1 MLQHLELSGPCDLLC
16 CMSSLFLSEP
26 DLIERVEIAVMQQTA
41 ADEFTQIKALW
52 PSFERL
58 VGLPGRKMYAR
69 VDERANTYTVCT
81 PIRDDDHPDEL
92 GLQSGTLRGGWY
104 LRGRLAGEPPELYGR
119 IGPAMSELKAAARL
133 DETRELVEFYR
144 RHDQIELWVPVTRS

>member
-1 MLQHLELSGPCDLLC
+1 MT
-16 CMSSLFLSEP
+16 SLFADEP
-26 DLIERVEIAVMQQTA
+26 HLIQRTDVAVMEQSA
-41 ADEFTQIKALW
+41 ADEFAQIKKLW

-58 VGLPGRKMYAR
+58 VGLRGRQMYAR

-81 PIRDDDHPDEL
+81 PVRDDDRPDEL
-92 GLQSGTLRGGWY
+92 GLRSGTLSGGWY

-119 IGPAMSELKAAARL
+119 IGPAMTELKAAAEL

-144 RHDQIELWVPVTRS
+144 RHDRIELWVPVTRL